1 MPDGVVRFPFVRN
14 IRSSNNAKGSTHTL
28 LVWHMLP
35 TPTCTAVGYHQKLI
49 KNIIVIYGTEV
60 RSSGRMVFIFQQQR
74 SSFIWQVRIVTTRSC
89 LETSVLHSNAI
100 LVATRDRA
108 CPTPPSDQPKFAWL
122 YLPALPCWR
131 AAIRD
136 ASSSR

>member
-1 MPDGVVRFPFVRN
+1 MLQGPR
-14 IRSSNNAKGSTHTL
+14 TL

-35 TPTCTAVGYHQKLI
+35 TDMHHQRISSL
-49 KNIIVIYGTEV
+49 YTV
-60 RSSGRMVFIFQQQR
+60 RSSEGSDAVFEQQH
-74 SSFIWQVRIVTTRSC
+74 IYLWQVRIVTTRSC
-89 LETSVLHSNAI
+89 LEPSVLHSNAI

-108 CPTPPSDQPKFAWL
+108 GPTPPADQPKFAWL

-131 AAIRD
+131 VAIRD

>member
-1 MPDGVVRFPFVRN
+1 MLQGPR
-14 IRSSNNAKGSTHTL
+14 TL

-35 TPTCTAVGYHQKLI
+35 TDMHHQK
-49 KNIIVIYGTEV
+49 YHRTV
-60 RSSGRMVFIFQQQR
+60 RSSEDGLRTTTHHL
-74 SSFIWQVRIVTTRSC
+74 FIWQVRIVTTRSC
-89 LETSVLHSNAI
+89 LEPSVLHSNAI

-108 CPTPPSDQPKFAWL
+108 GPTPPADQPKFAWL

-131 AAIRD
+131 VAIRD

>member
-1 MPDGVVRFPFVRN
+1 MQ
-14 IRSSNNAKGSTHTL
+14 KGPRTL
-28 LVWHMLP
+28 LAWRHAAP
-35 TPTCTAVGYHQKLI
+35 TDMHHQKLI
-49 KNIIVIYGTEV
+49 KRNIIVIYRYGGSELGGSDGFRTTT
-60 RSSGRMVFIFQQQR
+60 

-89 LETSVLHSNAI
+89 LEPSVLHSNAI

-108 CPTPPSDQPKFAWL
+108 GPTPPSDQPKFAWL